1 MVVKM
6 MQDRGQSPDKLLDT
20 QKLSV
25 DASLSLTGEDFSS
38 ALMINNSKRAGKD
51 VPLDGNSPF
60 S

>member
-38 ALMINNSKRAGKD
+38 AVIINSKRAGKD
-51 VPLDGNSPF
+51 LPLDGNSPF